1 MDALKKGKLLA
12 ILQKYKK
19 IVIAFSGGV
28 DSAVLAKAAQLALG
42 DRCIAITAWSKLL
55 PQTELIEAQTL
66 AKQIG
71 IKHIVLPTPDLENE
85 AFVANDAKRCYYCKK
100 ARFESLTA
108 WATNAGF
115 EWVAEGSN
123 VDDFSD
129 YRPGMQATKEI
140 DQVVSP
146 LVMAGLTKK
155 DIRELAE
162 EWTLMVW
169 NKPSAACLASR
180 LCYGLEITAE
190 RLDQIEQAEAIV
202 RQYTTG
208 QIRVRHHGNLARIEV
223 ENPAVLIA
231 SASIIYNELRQLGF
245 TFVTLDLGGYRM
257 GSNNAVL
264 SDVKK

>member
-1 MDALKKGKLLA
+1 MDEVKKEKLLS

-19 IVIAFSGGV
+19 IVVAFSGGV
-28 DSAVLAKAAQLALG
+28 DSAVLARAAQLALG
-42 DRCIAITAWSKLL
+42 ANCVAVTAWSELL
-55 PQTELIEAQTL
+55 PKAELSAAQTL

-71 IKHIVLPTPDLENE
+71 INHIVLPTPDLDNQ
-85 AFVANDAKRCYYCKK
+85 AFVANDGKRCYYCKK
-100 ARFESLTA
+100 ARFEILTT
-108 WATNAGF
+108 WAQAAGF

-140 DQVVSP
+140 EQVVSP
-146 LVMAGLTKK
+146 LLIAGLTKQ
-155 DIRELAE
+155 DIRDLAK
-162 EWTLMVW
+162 EWSLVVW

-190 RLDQIEQAEAIV
+190 RLDQIEQAETIV

-208 QIRVRHHGNLARIEV
+208 QIRVRHHGDLARIEV
-223 ENPAVLIA
+223 EDPAVLLD
-231 SASIIYNELRQLGF
+231 SASVICNGLQQLGF
-245 TFVTLDLGGYRM
+245 TFVTVDLAGYRM

-264 SDVKK
+264 PDVKK